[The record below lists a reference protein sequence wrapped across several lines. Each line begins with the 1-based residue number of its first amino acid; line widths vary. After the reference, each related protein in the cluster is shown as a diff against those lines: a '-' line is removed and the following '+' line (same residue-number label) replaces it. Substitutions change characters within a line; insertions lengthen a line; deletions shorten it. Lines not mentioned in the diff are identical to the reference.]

1 MNDIFL
7 NNFCSFRSRAEICGN
22 SLIYEIVIVPAGADL
37 DLKARGGIVAREA
50 CGENFRRMASLHA
63 AQRTYVYDN

>member
-1 MNDIFL
+1 MLGSSDSKQVGEL
-7 NNFCSFRSRAEICGN
+7 AT
-22 SLIYEIVIVPAGADL
+22 GADL

-50 CGENFRRMASLHA
+50 RGENLKGVALLRA

>member
-1 MNDIFL
+1 MSFSQVLHVANFESTLTLKNSQIGGRFL
-7 NNFCSFRSRAEICGN
+7 
-22 SLIYEIVIVPAGADL
+22 AGADL

-50 CGENFRRMASLHA
+50 RGGNFRGVASLRA

>member
-1 MNDIFL
+1 MSGI
-7 NNFCSFRSRAEICGN
+7 STASEHI
-22 SLIYEIVIVPAGADL
+22 ITEAGVDL

-50 CGENFRRMASLHA
+50 RGENFRGMALLRA